1 MNAIFSRLRA
11 RRTCLA
17 GLLLLLGSAG
27 SALPHGDHEHHRTA
41 GTAAERT
48 PQRDFLAENDVA
60 MTRMM
65 QAMAVPPSGDID
77 RDFVAMMTAHHQG
90 AIDMATALL
99 RHGGNEQLRRL
110 AQEIVITQQAEIA
123 AMQLAIG
130 TPLPR
135 SVPPSVSAS
144 TASSAR

>member
-11 RRTCLA
+11 RRACLA

-27 SALPHGDHEHHRTA
+27 SALPHGNHGHHRTA
-41 GTAAERT
+41 GTAEERT
-48 PQRDFLAENDVA
+48 LERDFLAENDIA

-65 QAMAVPPSGDID
+65 QAMAAQPSGDID
-77 RDFVAMMTAHHQG
+77 RDFVAMMSAHHQG

-110 AQEIVITQQAEIA
+110 AQEIAITQQAEIA
-123 AMQLAIG
+123 AMQLAIDA
-130 TPLPR
+130 PLPL
-135 SVPPSVSAS
+135 SVPAS

>member
-11 RRTCLA
+11 RRACLA
-17 GLLLLLGSAG
+17 GLLLLLCSAG
-27 SALPHGDHEHHRTA
+27 SALPHGDHGHHRTA
-41 GTAAERT
+41 EAALERT
-48 PQRDFLAENDVA
+48 PAQDFLAENDVA

-65 QAMAVPPSGDID
+65 QAMAVHPSGDID

-110 AQEIVITQQAEIA
+110 AQEIAITQQAEIT

-130 TPLPR
+130 APLPL
-135 SVPPSVSAS
+135 SVPAS
-144 TASSAR
+144 TASPAR